1 VYLLDSSFIIDFLNN
16 RNGAV
21 EVMSD
26 LDHGLVSMGSICIA
40 EVLEGLNGKKVK
52 VFEDMINEI
61 KVYDFTSEEAMVF
74 AVIRRDLRKRGELID
89 NMDLLIAATCIAN
102 NLTLVTGNKKH
113 FARIRGLRILG

>member
-1 VYLLDSSFIIDFLNN
+1 MYLLDSSFIIDFLNN

>member
-1 VYLLDSSFIIDFLNN
+1 MYLLDSSFIIDFLNN

-74 AVIRRDLRKRGELID
+74 AVIRRDLRERGELID

-113 FARIRGLRILG
+113 FARIRGLKILG